1 MAQAI
6 SIYATSAAITPESDN
21 SVMVTMTGVEMSDVL
36 SEFVF
41 TDVMDNY
48 DYDQIADYLAGRK
61 ESDDE

>member
-1 MAQAI
+1 MAQSI

-21 SVMVTMTGVEMSDVL
+21 SVMVTMTSVEMSDIL
-36 SEFVF
+36 GEFVF